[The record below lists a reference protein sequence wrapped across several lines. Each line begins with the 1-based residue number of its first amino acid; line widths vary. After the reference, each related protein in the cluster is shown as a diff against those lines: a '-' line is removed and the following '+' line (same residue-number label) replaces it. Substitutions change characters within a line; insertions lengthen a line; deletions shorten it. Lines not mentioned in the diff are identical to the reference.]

1 MSELKMSLAI
11 NKAAAWLWGLTSSI
25 LTSGFSVVGLASLLV
40 SVSSSKVMLS
50 KSKPP
55 GSAIVCGRWWL
66 SLVFLKKVKKRLEVG
81 RKFKRRR
88 GTCFTLVSIRKDHK
102 QVK

>member
-1 MSELKMSLAI
+1 
-11 NKAAAWLWGLTSSI
+11 
-25 LTSGFSVVGLASLLV
+25 
-40 SVSSSKVMLS
+40 
-50 KSKPP
+50 
-55 GSAIVCGRWWL
+55 L